1 MNLLNKYDA
10 IIVGAGFAGLYQL
23 YSLKKKLN
31 LSALIIEKGSDI
43 GGTWFWNNY
52 PGARCDSQ
60 SFVYSYFFSE
70 QLYKSWNWSEKYPS
84 QKEIKKIFRTFY

>member
-31 LSALIIEKGSDI
+31 LSALIIEKGNDI
-43 GGTWFWNNY
+43 GGTWFWNN
-52 PGARCDSQ
+52 
-60 SFVYSYFFSE
+60 
-70 QLYKSWNWSEKYPS
+70 
-84 QKEIKKIFRTFY
+84 